1 MADLLTPF
9 WARPEQ
15 RPDWQ
20 DRAWEA
26 AMGQARR
33 GRLTARLALKLSEMP
48 GGLDAVP
55 SPQRDFLQGAL
66 RVVHRHRQDVL
77 FELDQVRR
85 SMKGV
90 PGPIVLLK
98 GAAYLAAELPAA
110 RGRVFSDIDL
120 MVAEGSLEQ
129 AESALLGG
137 GWISQER
144 DAYNQRYYRQWMHE
158 IPPLEHVQR
167 GTVLDLHHT
176 ISPPTSR
183 FKVDGRSLLARARPL
198 GDSGFHVLAPEDM
211 VLHSAVH
218 LYQEGEFD
226 HGMRDLLDLHEL
238 LLDFGRDPSFWPTLV
253 ARAEELSLGEPLS
266 VLLTQRQQLLG
277 IVPPADLTEPLKAFQ
292 PHWPRRQ
299 VMQSL
304 LALALRPQHPDCD
317 TLLSRCARRAL
328 YLRSHLIRMP
338 LHLLVPHLV
347 RKAWMARMSAAPA
360 PDEGAA

>member
-1 MADLLTPF
+1 L
-9 WARPEQ
+9 
-15 RPDWQ
+15 
-20 DRAWEA
+20 
-26 AMGQARR
+26 
-33 GRLTARLALKLSEMP
+33 P

-55 SPQRDFLQGAL
+55 SPQREYLQGAL
-66 RVVHRHRQDVL
+66 RVIHRHRQDVL

-90 PGPIVLLK
+90 SGPIVLLK
-98 GAAYLAAELPAA
+98 GAAYLAAELPAS

-120 MVAEGSLEQ
+120 MVAEATLEQ

-144 DAYNQRYYRQWMHE
+144 DAYNQRYYRRWMHE

-183 FKVDGRSLLARARPL
+183 FKVDGQQLLARARPL

-238 LLDFGRDPSFWPTLV
+238 LLDFGRDRAFWPQLL
-253 ARAEELSLGEPLS
+253 ARADALGLGEPLS
-266 VLLTQRQQLLG
+266 VLLTQRQRLLG
-277 IVPPADLTEPLKAFQ
+277 ATPPAEVAEPLRALQ
-292 PHWPRRQ
+292 APWLRRHA
-299 VMQSL
+299 MRSL
-304 LALALRPQHPDCD
+304 LSLAMRPQHPACD
-317 TLLSRCARRAL
+317 TTLSKGARRML
-328 YLRSHLIRMP
+328 YLRSHMIRMP

-347 RKAWMARMSAAPA
+347 RKAWMARMSATPA
-360 PDEGAA
+360 PSEGTA